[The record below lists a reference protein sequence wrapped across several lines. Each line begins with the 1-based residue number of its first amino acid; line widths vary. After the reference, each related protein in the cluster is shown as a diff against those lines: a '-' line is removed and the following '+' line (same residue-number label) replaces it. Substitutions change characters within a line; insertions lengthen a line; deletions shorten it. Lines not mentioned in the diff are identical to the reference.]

1 MKRKLKI
8 ASLLLSAVMLLSS
21 CTLDVDRNGS
31 TADNSSSITITQ
43 ESTQETTATT
53 TVTTTSVTVPTTK
66 QTTTS
71 PPTTTTTTTTTTT
84 PPTTTTT
91 TTTTTKAVSFS
102 LDALNIPQYSKS
114 PYVEINNNIPFFY
127 DTTTSEFENYS
138 QLDDLGRCG
147 QAYANISPSTMPTE
161 PRGEIGNVKPSGWQT
176 IKYNGIVEGNYLY
189 NRCHLIAYELA
200 AENANKLNLITGT
213 RYLNT
218 EGMLPFENRVADY
231 VKSTGNHVMYRVTP
245 LFEGNNLVASG
256 VLMEGL
262 SVEDD
267 GKGIEFCVYCYN
279 VQPGVSINYANGNS
293 ELDGTV
299 TTTQQTTTTTKKV
312 ETSPPATQEQP
323 AQCNYIANANTKK
336 FHYPSC
342 SSVDQMAEHN
352 KVYFNGTR
360 DELIAQGYEPCK
372 RCNP

>member
-1 MKRKLKI
+1 MKNKLRI

-21 CTLDVDRNGS
+21 CTLNADSS
-31 TADNSSSITITQ
+31 TPDSSSSITVSQ
-43 ESTQETTATT
+43 ESSQETTKTTTVATT
-53 TVTTTSVTVPTTK
+53 TATDPTTE
-66 QTTTS
+66 QTTTLS
-71 PPTTTTTTTTTTT
+71 PAATTTTTTTTT

-91 TTTTTKAVSFS
+91 TTKAVSFS
-102 LDALNIPQYSKS
+102 LDVLNVPQYSKS
-114 PYVEINNNIPFFY
+114 PYVEVNNNIPFFSE
-127 DTTTSEFENYS
+127 TTTDEFENYS
-138 QLDDLGRCG
+138 QLDSLGRCG
-147 QAYANISPSTMPTE
+147 QAYANISPRTMPTE
-161 PRGEIGNVKPSGWQT
+161 PRGEIGSVKPSGWQT

-200 AENANKLNLITGT
+200 AENANKRNLITGT
-213 RYLNT
+213 RYMNT

-245 LFEGNNLVASG
+245 LFEGNNLVANG

-279 VQPGVSINYANGNS
+279 VQPGVNINYANGNS

-299 TTTQQTTTTTKKV
+299 TTTQQTTTTTKKI
-312 ETSPPATQEQP
+312 ETSPPATQDQP
-323 AQCNYIANANTKK
+323 AQCSYIANANTKK
-336 FHYPSC
+336 FHYPDC
-342 SSVDQMAEHN
+342 SSVNQIAEHN
-352 KVYFNGTR
+352 IVYFTGTR
-360 DELIAQGYEPCK
+360 DEIIAQGYEPCK